1 MNILI
6 NFFLI
11 IM

>member
-6 NFFLI
+6 NTFA
-11 IM
+11 MTR